1 MKKETKKCEVCGKEL
16 PLSDFSKSYKNR
28 CRKCVA
34 DMVRSER
41 KEKNKRKDEDVIQ
54 PPLRFEMEIR
64 DMSEDFEVLRSVT
77 GATKVIDWEKRRYEL
92 AKDFT
97 STLLGRLNYDPF
109 TAHLN
114 CCCSDGE
121 PVKPYSNIARI
132 AVSVADALIAELK
145 KTKEEELK

>member
-1 MKKETKKCEVCGKEL
+1 MKKTKKCEVCGKEL

-34 DMVRSER
+34 EMVRSER

-77 GATKVIDWEKRRYEL
+77 GATKVIDWEARRYEL
-92 AKDFT
+92 AN
-97 STLLGRLNYDPF
+97 SAMNGIL
-109 TAHLN
+109 
-114 CCCSDGE
+114 
-121 PVKPYSNIARI
+121 SNEKEVQCACYEYKQEINTTPE
-132 AVSVADALIAELK
+132 AVAKYAVACTDALIAELK
-145 KTKEEELK
+145 KV

>member
-1 MKKETKKCEVCGKEL
+1 MKKTKKCEVCGKEL

-77 GATKVIDWEKRRYEL
+77 GETKVIDWEQRRFDVAKELMKVFATNSHASIETL
-92 AKDFT
+92 AKW
-97 STLLGRLNYDPF
+97 
-109 TAHLN
+109 
-114 CCCSDGE
+114 
-121 PVKPYSNIARI
+121 
-132 AVSVADALIAELK
+132 SVGGADALIEELK
-145 KTKEEELK
+145 KVRYEEQK

>member
-1 MKKETKKCEVCGKEL
+1 MKKTKKCEVCGKEL

-34 DMVRSER
+34 EMVRSER

-54 PPLRFEMEIR
+54 PPLRFEMKIR

-77 GATKVIDWEKRRYEL
+77 GATKVIDWEQRRFDVAKELMKGFSANSHNKCVDASTETL
-92 AKDFT
+92 AKW
-97 STLLGRLNYDPF
+97 
-109 TAHLN
+109 
-114 CCCSDGE
+114 
-121 PVKPYSNIARI
+121 
-132 AVSVADALIAELK
+132 SVGGADALIAELK